1 MDPFEVLG
9 VARDATAEQVEA
21 RWRELARRLHP
32 DQYPAAGDAERARLT
47 VAMAELNQA
56 RHAALAALRRPSTTA
71 AQDPT
76 MARAAST
83 LRSVPQPP
91 ATPPGAAWFVTAVVL
106 GAVLLLV
113 AVIVVVVLASSDDRP
128 TAGPTTTLAID
139 STEPPGPP
147 TTLFVDWAIGAC
159 IGDGEFVVPVDCG
172 VPNAGRIVLRT
183 TAPEFCPDWSESFV
197 RVDADVWCV
206 DDDG

>member
-1 MDPFEVLG
+1 MDPFELLG
-9 VARDATAEQVEA
+9 VGRDATPEQVEA

-32 DQYPAAGDAERARLT
+32 DQYPTADEAERARLT

-56 RHAALAALRRPSTTA
+56 RHAALAALRRPGTTTA
-71 AQDPT
+71 QGPT

-83 LRSVPQPP
+83 SGSTSQPP
-91 ATPPGAAWFVTAVVL
+91 PTPPGAAWFVTAVVL

-128 TAGPTTTLAID
+128 AAAPTTTPTVD
-139 STEPPGPP
+139 STAPPGPP
-147 TTLFVDWAIGAC
+147 TTRFIDWAIGAC

-172 VPNAGRIVLRT
+172 APNAGRIVLLT
-183 TAPEFCPDWSESFV
+183 TAPEFCPSWSESFV

-206 DDDG
+206 DEDG

>member
-1 MDPFEVLG
+1 MIDFGLS
-9 VARDATAEQVEA
+9 ARILLTA
-21 RWRELARRLHP
+21 
-32 DQYPAAGDAERARLT
+32 
-47 VAMAELNQA
+47 AMAELNQA
-56 RHAALAALRRPSTTA
+56 RHAALAALRQPSTTA

-76 MARAAST
+76 TARAAATS
-83 LRSVPQPP
+83 RSVPQPP
-91 ATPPGAAWFVTAVVL
+91 PAPPGAAWFVAAIVL

-128 TAGPTTTLAID
+128 AATTTTPTIN
-139 STEPPGPP
+139 STVPEGPP

-172 VPNAGRIVLRT
+172 APNAGRIVLLT
-183 TAPEFCPDWSESFV
+183 TAPEFCPAWSESFV

>member
-1 MDPFEVLG
+1 MDPFELLG
-9 VARDATAEQVEA
+9 VGRDATPEQVEA
-21 RWRELARRLHP
+21 RWRGLARRLHP
-32 DQYPAAGDAERARLT
+32 DQYPAADEAERARLT
-47 VAMAELNQA
+47 AAMAELNQA

-83 LRSVPQPP
+83 SRSVPQPP
-91 ATPPGAAWFVTAVVL
+91 PAPPGAAWFVTAVVL

-128 TAGPTTTLAID
+128 AAATPTPAVD
-139 STEPPGPP
+139 STMPPGPP
-147 TTLFVDWAIGAC
+147 TTLFVDWTIGAC
-159 IGDGEFVVPVDCG
+159 ISDGEFVVPVDCRE
-172 VPNAGRIVLRT
+172 PNAGRIVLRT

-206 DDDG
+206 DEDG

>member
-32 DQYPAAGDAERARLT
+32 DQYPAADDAERARLT
-47 VAMAELNQA
+47 AAMAELNQA
-56 RHAALAALRRPSTTA
+56 RHAALAALRQPSTTA

-76 MARAAST
+76 TARAAATS
-83 LRSVPQPP
+83 RSVPQPP
-91 ATPPGAAWFVTAVVL
+91 PAPPGAAWFVAAIVL

-128 TAGPTTTLAID
+128 AATTTTPTID
-139 STEPPGPP
+139 STVPPGPA

-172 VPNAGRIVLRT
+172 APNAGRIVLRT
-183 TAPEFCPDWSESFV
+183 TAPEFCPAWSESFV

-206 DDDG
+206 DNDG

>member
-32 DQYPAAGDAERARLT
+32 DQYPAADDAERARLT

-56 RHAALAALRRPSTTA
+56 RHAALAALRRPGTTA
-71 AQDPT
+71 AHDAAT
-76 MARAAST
+76 ARAAATS
-83 LRSVPQPP
+83 RSAPQPP
-91 ATPPGAAWFVTAVVL
+91 PTPPGAAWFVTAIVL

-128 TAGPTTTLAID
+128 AATTTTPTID
-139 STEPPGPP
+139 STVPQGPP

-172 VPNAGRIVLRT
+172 APNAGRIVLRT
-183 TAPEFCPDWSESFV
+183 TAPEFCPAWSESFV

>member
-47 VAMAELNQA
+47 AAMAELNQA
-56 RHAALAALRRPSTTA
+56 RHAALAALRRPDTTGA
-71 AQDPT
+71 VGPT
-76 MARAAST
+76 MARAAATS
-83 LRSVPQPP
+83 RSGPQPP
-91 ATPPGAAWFVTAVVL
+91 PAPPGAAWFVTAIVL

-128 TAGPTTTLAID
+128 TATTTTPTID
-139 STEPPGPP
+139 STVPPNPP

-172 VPNAGRIVLRT
+172 APNAGRIVLRT
-183 TAPEFCPDWSESFV
+183 TAPEFCPAWSESFV